1 MTDADDIMGMDGR
14 PMDSRSSLKL
24 NPNETVN
31 FTFSAKIER
40 FIETIGK
47 KVKTANS
54 EVEIRK
60 MPEISRDNSEW
71 PHWLLLQSRTWVVY
85 SEPHGTLSENLW

>member
-1 MTDADDIMGMDGR
+1 MDVHDHVR
-14 PMDSRSSLKL
+14 RRLKL
-24 NPNETVN
+24 NPNETGNV
-31 FTFSAKIER
+31 TFSAKIER

-71 PHWLLLQSRTWVVY
+71 PPWLLLQSRRWVVY
-85 SEPHGTLSENLW
+85 SEPHGTLSEGLW

>member
-1 MTDADDIMGMDGR
+1 MDVHDHGR
-14 PMDSRSSLKL
+14 IRLKL
-24 NPNETVN
+24 NTNETGN

-54 EVEIRK
+54 EVKIRK
-60 MPEISRDNSEW
+60 MP
-71 PHWLLLQSRTWVVY
+71 
-85 SEPHGTLSENLW
+85 